1 MSDVFDRDLDRVKLR
16 GVRARGFHGVFAHEL
31 ETGQE
36 FVVDVVLGVLSISK
50 AARTDDLRHTV
61 DYGAVAQ
68 AIVDIVEG
76 PPKKLIESVA
86 VAIAEK
92 CLTFDYVRAVRVTVH
107 KPQAPLPVPFGDVA
121 VSITRA
127 R

>member
-61 DYGAVAQ
+61 DYGSVAQ